1 MDYKYVFHEMGSDT
15 EPMNPNVAKLGK
27 MITDRVGVKIDRD
40 APEYFGLNAVISDEE
55 AAVALKMGL
64 RKPKTFE
71 VIQKKTKV
79 EPEKL
84 QKMLDH
90 MAEVGVIEYNFENPS
105 HTKQYLVPQFI
116 PGSSEYTNMNEKQL
130 EEHPELAD
138 FFDAMTYLPLTKIT
152 PMVPPGGAGIGMH
165 VVPVEKAIEH
175 ENETLP
181 IEHISHWLDKYDG
194 KLAKSPCSCR
204 LERRVRGEGDGNDPE
219 DWCIAVGDVATYVV
233 ETNKGGTYITKEE
246 ALRIF
251 EKAEEQGFVHQ
262 ITNIDGEGK
271 ILGICNCNVNICNAL
286 RTSQL
291 FNTPNLSRSA
301 YVARVETENCVAC
314 GQCVE
319 HCPAGAVKLGQ
330 KLCTQNGPQVYPKH
344 ELPDDIKWDES

>member
-105 HTKQYLVPQFI
+105 HTKQYLI
-116 PGSSEYTNMNEKQL
+116 PG
-130 EEHPELAD
+130 
-138 FFDAMTYLPLTKIT
+138 
-152 PMVPPGGAGIGMH
+152 
-165 VVPVEKAIEH
+165 
-175 ENETLP
+175 
-181 IEHISHWLDKYDG
+181 
-194 KLAKSPCSCR
+194 
-204 LERRVRGEGDGNDPE
+204 
-219 DWCIAVGDVATYVV
+219 
-233 ETNKGGTYITKEE
+233 
-246 ALRIF
+246 
-251 EKAEEQGFVHQ
+251 
-262 ITNIDGEGK
+262 
-271 ILGICNCNVNICNAL
+271 
-286 RTSQL
+286 
-291 FNTPNLSRSA
+291 
-301 YVARVETENCVAC
+301 
-314 GQCVE
+314 
-319 HCPAGAVKLGQ
+319 
-330 KLCTQNGPQVYPKH
+330 
-344 ELPDDIKWDES
+344 

>member
-130 EEHPELAD
+130 EGTRNWPT
-138 FFDAMTYLPLTKIT
+138 FLT
-152 PMVPPGGAGIGMH
+152 P
-165 VVPVEKAIEH
+165 
-175 ENETLP
+175 
-181 IEHISHWLDKYDG
+181 
-194 KLAKSPCSCR
+194 
-204 LERRVRGEGDGNDPE
+204 
-219 DWCIAVGDVATYVV
+219 
-233 ETNKGGTYITKEE
+233 
-246 ALRIF
+246 
-251 EKAEEQGFVHQ
+251 
-262 ITNIDGEGK
+262 
-271 ILGICNCNVNICNAL
+271 
-286 RTSQL
+286 
-291 FNTPNLSRSA
+291 
-301 YVARVETENCVAC
+301 
-314 GQCVE
+314 
-319 HCPAGAVKLGQ
+319 
-330 KLCTQNGPQVYPKH
+330 
-344 ELPDDIKWDES
+344 